1 MKALV
6 EVLRYCFARAS
17 SRTATAFLSLGLAA
31 GGVASAAQQAE
42 SAVARSSRHGE
53 RPCHDVKDVGEVA
66 FRGLFNCALG
76 VNARGAVVGAA
87 PFGQSEIHGFL
98 YEKGHTTLLPTLGGT
113 LGDARAI
120 NLRGQIVG
128 GSSKAGDRFFRG
140 VLWHNGKVDELKTL
154 GGNHSWAVDINEFGA
169 IAGNSTPAGDEPVH
183 AALWTSRGAIVDLGT
198 LGGPASY
205 AAGIN
210 DWGVL
215 TGGAQDR
222 DGVYHAVIWRDLK
235 MMRLD
240 HRLPPDSGSHGTKI
254 NNAGEVCG
262 STFSPT
268 TDKAV
273 LFRHG
278 SIIELG
284 DLGGGYTS
292 CQDIGDQG
300 HAVGLSA
307 APDGSWR
314 AFLWRDQEEG
324 LIDLNTTIAPG
335 ANAFVAVAT
344 SINWLGQI
352 VAYGT
357 SDGFQT
363 IHGYLLTPVK
373 CGEDRTEDD
382 IALR

>member
-6 EVLRYCFARAS
+6 EVLRYRSARAS
-17 SRTATAFLSLGLAA
+17 SCAAAGLLSLGLAA
-31 GGVASAAQQAE
+31 GRVASAAPQAE
-42 SAVARSSRHGE
+42 SATAGNSHRRTQ
-53 RPCHDVKDVGEVA
+53 PCHAVKDVGEVA

-76 VNARGAVVGAA
+76 VNASGAVAGAA
-87 PFGQSEIHGFL
+87 PFGKSEIHGFV
-98 YEKGHTTLLPTLGGT
+98 YEKGHQTLLPTLGGT

-128 GSSKAGDRFFRG
+128 GSSKAEDRLFRG
-140 VLWHNGKVDELKTL
+140 ALWHNGKVNELKTL

-183 AALWTSRGAIVDLGT
+183 AALWTSRGAVVDLGT

-205 AAGIN
+205 AGGIN

-215 TGGAQDR
+215 TGGAQDAYG
-222 DGVYHAVIWRDLK
+222 DYHAVIWRNLK

-240 HRLPPDSGSHGTKI
+240 DHLSRDSGSFGNKI

-262 STFSPT
+262 STYSPT

-284 DLGGGYTS
+284 DLGGGFSS
-292 CQDIGDQG
+292 CQDLGDQG

-307 APDGSWR
+307 APDGGWR

-324 LIDLNTTIAPG
+324 LIDLNTTIAPEAG
-335 ANAFVAVAT
+335 AFLAVAT

-352 VAYGT
+352 AAYGT

-373 CGEDRTEDD
+373 CGKDESEDD
-382 IALR
+382 IGLQ